1 MVILE
6 RRSPDLRSD
15 DGTQG
20 QAHSEAI
27 CGVRGR
33 GFEAGLVLVEFSAW
47 RISKIRHQRAL
58 NTEFLKSLAAVQLFL
73 SFCVVADCI

>member
-1 MVILE
+1 MTG
-6 RRSPDLRSD
+6 LR
-15 DGTQG
+15 
-20 QAHSEAI
+20 ARLI
-27 CGVRGR
+27 VRLFAGFGDP

>member
-1 MVILE
+1 MT
-6 RRSPDLRSD
+6 SDLMTGLR
-15 DGTQG
+15 
-20 QAHSEAI
+20 ARLI
-27 CGVRGR
+27 VRLLAGFGDA

-73 SFCVVADCI
+73 FFCVVADCI